1 LARSPL
7 PKAAFRP
14 DSGSIVLVSGRFPGK
29 KGSCRSYGGF
39 NGQKSSSHLAKVPFW
54 PKIDSAQPQFLN
66 FDRKTRLRGRL
77 SRVVDQETISCALK
91 SGFFPGKRSQT
102 TANSGWLK
110 KIAVEDGEN

>member
-1 LARSPL
+1 LFQDVFL
-7 PKAAFRP
+7 
-14 DSGSIVLVSGRFPGK
+14 GK
-29 KGSCRSYGGF
+29 KGRAGVTEASTA
-39 NGQKSSSHLAKVPFW
+39 KKALSHLAKVPFW
-54 PKIDSAQPQFLN
+54 PKIDSAQPQFLH

-110 KIAVEDGEN
+110 KIAVDDGEN